1 MSSLST
7 LIPSN
12 LSLNEFSSF
21 SEFEKA
27 VLAKDKTE
35 SLLSTLE
42 LGLRSAN
49 LSQAFSLGYRCAL
62 QRLCPE
68 LNQKEWAAF
77 CVTEESGAHP
87 KKLKTTVSAKGV
99 LNGAKSFV
107 SMADRAKQLL
117 IIAVEGYAEDR
128 PILKAVQ
135 VELPVIGL
143 DLTVLPSMGMLPGV
157 AHGKLVLNEVQG
169 SILKGDGYL
178 DFNKKFRSI
187 EDAHLLMAFTSL
199 ILSKVVRCKL
209 NDNLI
214 DDCMVIITSLLNL
227 EFDDK
232 PFNVLQFSGLYRS
245 FDLLKFKFEEGFKN
259 SSSDFFR
266 EWNRDSKVFTLAN
279 KAKKINRNKAVAGL
293 LKGEVSI

>member
-232 PFNVLQFSGLYRS
+232 PFNVLQLSGLYKS
-245 FDLLKFKFEEGFKN
+245 FEFIQAKFEANLLAISLDFK
-259 SSSDFFR
+259 D
-266 EWNRDSKVFTLAN
+266 EWLRDSKVFRLAESIRE
-279 KAKKINRNKAVAGL
+279 AKRALASSKI
-293 LKGEVSI
+293 LK

>member
-232 PFNVLQFSGLYRS
+232 PFNVLQLSGLYKN
-245 FDLLKFKFEEGFKN
+245 FEFIQAKFEADLLAISLDFK
-259 SSSDFFR
+259 D
-266 EWNRDSKVFTLAN
+266 EWLRDSKVFRLAESIRE
-279 KAKKINRNKAVAGL
+279 AKRALASSKI
-293 LKGEVSI
+293 LK

>member
-99 LNGAKSFV
+99 LNGTKSFV

-135 VELPVIGL
+135 VELSVIGL

-209 NDNLI
+209 NDSLI

-232 PFNVLQFSGLYRS
+232 PFNVLQLSGLYKS
-245 FDLLKFKFEEGFKN
+245 FEFIQAKFEANLLAISLDFK
-259 SSSDFFR
+259 D
-266 EWNRDSKVFTLAN
+266 EWLRDSKVFRLAESIRE
-279 KAKKINRNKAVAGL
+279 AKRALASSKI
-293 LKGEVSI
+293 LK